1 MRLLFITIIW
11 CSCLFGGIL
20 SYSQLVANSR
30 YLHNGNITLRA
41 ISRQLTPHSHDQF
54 ARLAEE
60 AKKRAR
66 LYENQ
71 ITKYQLV
78 DGMLVNRSIDG
89 TMHDECDSLLFSALR
104 YVSLEK
110 LGWHEHAKDA
120 WLAIEKSR
128 DHGTWLRH
136 PQCFRSTSRDMLLG
150 LLIAMT
156 RSPSGY
162 REHLHSLMTM
172 VDENNGYFGTGPF
185 YVSYLSPGLARLMSI
200 IAVNDESINPKVPAF
215 FDSGYSTAE
224 VEVLVTPRGFES
236 HLGGLTAWLELELA
250 EQGKF
255 PKDSTGGFL
264 QKLSASMPRLG
275 LTLIDQ
281 QRLDWITDRL
291 VTSDPSN
298 LFFRYLRLRAAGAL
312 TESLR
317 SRLLAELLSMPQFPQ
332 DRLPMNCDRSAD
344 YLWQREDRAPNLTPI
359 TCTMQFTGTD
369 FLWMTALL
377 LDTSNAAIA
386 GAH

>member
-1 MRLLFITIIW
+1 MRPLFITIIW
-11 CSCLFGGIL
+11 CSCLFSGLLG
-20 SYSQLVANSR
+20 YSQLIANSR
-30 YLHNGNITLRA
+30 YLHNGNQALRA
-41 ISRQLTPHSHDQF
+41 ISRQLTPQSHERF
-54 ARLAEE
+54 GSLAEE
-60 AKKRAR
+60 AKRRA
-66 LYENQ
+66 LIYENQ
-71 ITKYQLV
+71 IKKYQLV

-89 TMHDECDSLLFSALR
+89 AMHDQCDSLLFSAIR

-110 LGWHEHAKDA
+110 LGWHEQATDA

-136 PQCFRSTSRDMLLG
+136 PRCFRSTSRDMILG
-150 LLIAMT
+150 LLVAMT
-156 RSPSGY
+156 RSPPGY
-162 REHLHSLMTM
+162 RTHLNSLMAM

-185 YVSYLSPGLARLMSI
+185 YVSYLSPGLARLMATISVDDKS
-200 IAVNDESINPKVPAF
+200 ATTSLPAF

-250 EQGKF
+250 AQGRF
-255 PKDSTGGFL
+255 PKDSENSVL
-264 QKLSASMPRLG
+264 RILSKWTPQLG
-275 LTLIDQ
+275 LTSIDQ
-281 QRLDWITDRL
+281 LRLEWITDRL

-312 TESLR
+312 SESVR
-317 SRLLAELLSMPQFPQ
+317 SRLLVELLSMPQFPE

-344 YLWQREDRAPNLTPI
+344 YLWQREDRGPNLEPI
-359 TCTMQFTGTD
+359 TCTMQYSGAD

-377 LDTSNAAIA
+377 LENSNGEIF

>member
-1 MRLLFITIIW
+1 MRPLFITIIW
-11 CSCLFGGIL
+11 CSCLFSGLLG
-20 SYSQLVANSR
+20 YSQLIANSR
-30 YLHNGNITLRA
+30 YLYNSKQTLRA
-41 ISRQLTPHSHDQF
+41 ISRQLIPQSHARF

-60 AKKRAR
+60 AKRRA
-66 LYENQ
+66 LIYENQ
-71 ITKYQLV
+71 IKKHQLV

-89 TMHDECDSLLFSALR
+89 AMHDHCDSLLFSALR

-110 LGWHEHAKDA
+110 LGWHERATDA

-128 DHGTWLRH
+128 DNGTWLRH

-156 RSPSGY
+156 RSPPGY
-162 REHLHSLMTM
+162 RQHLKSLMAM

-185 YVSYLSPGLARLMSI
+185 YVSYLSPGLTRLMAT
-200 IAVNDESINPKVPAF
+200 IAVNDDSVKTAIPAF
-215 FDSGYSTAE
+215 FVSGYSTAE
-224 VEVLVTPRGFES
+224 VEVMVTPRGFES

-255 PKDSTGGFL
+255 PRD
-264 QKLSASMPRLG
+264 SASGMLRILSKLTPQLG
-275 LTLIDQ
+275 LTSIDD

-291 VTSDPSN
+291 VKLDPNN

-312 TESLR
+312 TESMR
-317 SRLLAELLSMPQFPQ
+317 SGLLVELLNMPQFPR

-344 YLWQREDRAPNLTPI
+344 YLWQREDRARNLEPI
-359 TCTMQFTGTD
+359 PCTMQFSGTD

-377 LDTSNAAIA
+377 LDDSNAVIA

>member
-1 MRLLFITIIW
+1 MRPLFITIIW
-11 CSCLFGGIL
+11 CSCLFSGLLG
-20 SYSQLVANSR
+20 YSQLIANSR
-30 YLHNGNITLRA
+30 YLHNSNQTLRA
-41 ISRQLTPHSHDQF
+41 ISRQLIPQSHARF

-60 AKKRAR
+60 AKRRA
-66 LYENQ
+66 LIYENQ
-71 ITKYQLV
+71 IKKHQLV

-89 TMHDECDSLLFSALR
+89 AMHDHCDSLLFSALR

-110 LGWHEHAKDA
+110 LGWHERATDA

-128 DHGTWLRH
+128 DNGTWLRH

-156 RSPSGY
+156 RSPPGY
-162 REHLHSLMTM
+162 RQHLNSLMAM

-185 YVSYLSPGLARLMSI
+185 YVSYLSPGLTRLMAT
-200 IAVNDESINPKVPAF
+200 IALNDDSVKTVIPAF

-224 VEVLVTPRGFES
+224 VEVMVTPRGFES

-255 PKDSTGGFL
+255 PKDSTTGML
-264 QKLSASMPRLG
+264 RILSKLTPQLG
-275 LTLIDQ
+275 LTPIDD

-291 VTSDPSN
+291 VKSDPNN

-312 TESLR
+312 TESMR
-317 SRLLAELLSMPQFPQ
+317 SGLLVELLNMPQFPR

-344 YLWQREDRAPNLTPI
+344 YLWQREDRARNLEPI
-359 TCTMQFTGTD
+359 PCTMQFSGTD

-377 LDTSNAAIA
+377 LDDSNAVIA